1 MSTHVGKS
9 ERLVNLVIALLSTRQ
24 YLPVATIRATVLGY
38 DRSGSDEAFGRMFE
52 RDKTTLRDL
61 GIPLEYGQVSDLA
74 ETQGYRI
81 SRAAYELPDIDF
93 TADERTALAVARRLW
108 QDPAVAAATTG
119 ALGKLRSAGIDVD
132 ADQVLTEIEQG
143 TTPLAGGDSAALAT
157 LVYAIDAGRRVE
169 FTHRPP
175 GRAEGTVRRVR
186 PWAVVT
192 HRGRWYLVGHDFDR
206 DAVRTFRI
214 SRIVGKVEVKAGGA
228 EADPP
233 ADLDAAAV
241 VAETLSAVRTAVTA
255 QVWVADGRG
264 HELRRAASSARAAD
278 RGGRAGTTLEIT
290 VDSWDQAVRTIASHG
305 ADAIALDPPE
315 LRADVVAALTA
326 VATDGVLEA
335 ADLMPSDKE
344 GR

>member
-1 MSTHVGKS
+1 MGKS

-38 DRSGSDEAFGRMFE
+38 DRSGNDEAFGRMFE

-61 GIPLEYGQVSDLA
+61 GIPLEYGQVSGLA
-74 ETQGYRI
+74 DTQGYRI

-108 QDPAVAAATTG
+108 QDPAVAAATAG
-119 ALGKLRSAGIDVD
+119 ALGKLRSAGIEVD
-132 ADQVLTEIEQG
+132 ADQALTEIEQG

-157 LVYAIDAGRRVE
+157 LVYAIDARRGVMFE
-169 FTHRPP
+169 HRPA
-175 GRAEGTVRRVR
+175 GRAEGEKRKVR

-192 HRGRWYLVGHDFDR
+192 HRGRWYLVGHDFAR

-214 SRIVGKVEVKAGGA
+214 SRIVGKVEVYNPRTSA
-228 EADPP
+228 EPP

-255 QVWVADGRG
+255 RVWVAAGRG
-264 HELRRAASSARAAD
+264 HELRRAATAERDAARD
-278 RGGRAGTTLEIT
+278 GRAGSELEIT
-290 VDSWDQAVRTIASHG
+290 VESWDQAVRTIAAHG
-305 ADAIALDPPE
+305 ADAIALEPPE
-315 LRADVVAALTA
+315 LRTAVVAALTA
-326 VATDGVLEA
+326 VAERGVIDTDGAEPNGEVE
-335 ADLMPSDKE
+335 
-344 GR
+344 R